1 VAVTPDGKTLVYALQ
16 EANAVGFAD
25 IATRKETGHVDAG
38 GPTMSISLSRDGKT
52 AYTGIQEQDKVV
64 AVSVADRKV
73 VLTFSTPKGAGP
85 DPVMPLF

>member
-25 IATRKETGHVDAG
+25 VATRSETGEVAAG

-52 AYTGIQEQDKVV
+52 AYTGIQEQDKIV
-64 AVSVADRKV
+64 AISVPERKV
-73 VLTFSTPKGAGP
+73 VHTFSTPKGAGP
-85 DPVMPLF
+85 DPVLPLF